1 MKKIY
6 HIIALVAI
14 FTAFSFSAK
23 SQIII
28 SAAMINTPSSDS
40 AYEYVQLIATQNIDF
55 AANNYSLVFL
65 NNGAATVSG
74 WVTGAAISYK
84 FNITSGIVNRGDVF
98 YVGGSGK
105 RIDGTGSTD
114 ISSLNWIKTIN
125 TVTTAGDGFGNAS
138 VSGVLGN
145 AGSNAD
151 GVGVFSGTAID
162 SASIPID
169 AIFYGSS
176 IGSAFSSASS
186 PYKGYKVPTNDHYD
200 HAQGLF
206 GQGTNTYFNFGRNL
220 QDTLLAFTG
229 TFDTIAHAWTT
240 PRSTTYV
247 VLNSAST
254 IPTIDT
260 HITLVGLGVGI
271 KQNELLE
278 NINIYPNPSYGNFV
292 ISNPSE
298 NNITIDVL
306 NILGS
311 SVLKT
316 QSSEKNVHINMENAM
331 RGIYFVQVINN
342 QGRKTV
348 KKLVIK

>member
-14 FTAFSFSAK
+14 ITAFSFSAK

-55 AANNYSLVFL
+55 STNNYSLVFL
-65 NNGAATVSG
+65 NNSAATVNG

-84 FNITSGIVNRGDVF
+84 FNITSGTVSRGDVF

-105 RIDGTGSTD
+105 RIDGSGSTD

-145 AGSNAD
+145 AGANAD
-151 GVGVFSGTAID
+151 GVGIFLGTAID
-162 SASIPID
+162 SSSVPLD

-176 IGSAFSSASS
+176 IGSAFSNATS
-186 PYKGYKVPTNDHYD
+186 PFKGYKVPTNDHYD

-220 QDTLLAFTG
+220 QDTLLSFTG
-229 TFDTIAHAWTT
+229 TYDTITHTWTT
-240 PRSTTYV
+240 PRATTYV
-247 VLNSAST
+247 VLNSTAPISA
-254 IPTIDT
+254 INSN
-260 HITLVGLGVGI
+260 ITLVGTGVGI
-271 KQNELLE
+271 KQNDALE
-278 NINIYPNPSYGNFV
+278 NISIYPNPSNGNFS
-292 ISNPSE
+292 INNPSE
-298 NNITIDVL
+298 NNVTVDVL

-316 QSSEKNVHINMENAM
+316 QSSEKNININLEKALK
-331 RGIYFVQVINN
+331 GIYLVQVVNW
-342 QGRKTV
+342 QGQKTV